1 MKHLIPLVMMQL
13 KDKIDFSFLR
23 SKKSTITKVVFT
35 LLGFIAVVFA
45 FYMLYTV
52 SVTLHLFSQLNI
64 FPVAAIVVL
73 FTLMFVLSCIS
84 CTFGLMK
91 TMYFSTDN
99 QVLLT
104 LPVKAN
110 QVFLSKLIVYYIY
123 EFLKNFYF
131 IFPMFIAYGLY
142 SGFSILFYPWL
153 IICFA
158 FITLLPVLIGAI
170 LSIPLMFITS
180 WLKQLPVVKAIL
192 LVAVLGGVVF
202 VAVKLISIIPE
213 NINLIESWPTLSW
226 QIQDFLKWFAKVM
239 LPFAWL
245 VQLVCGK
252 PVNLTN
258 QLFSVDTILILL
270 GVIAASAVLFLISF
284 YVSRPLFFKMASKP
298 FEYKKRLI
306 RKTYKNKFYKPLHSG
321 IRTNVKTA
329 FRTSDFLYN
338 YVGILIVLPIAILL
352 LNKIF
357 NAMNTKLLGLY
368 MTLSFNIL
376 MMLLILL
383 ASNVMI
389 SSLYSK
395 EGRSSYYFKT
405 MPKAYTKVLFP
416 KLVFSL
422 SISFVSVL
430 TATTIF
436 AVFAK
441 LSVINSI
448 MCFLFIYLV
457 YVGHLFWS
465 AELDLMNPQNEQYA
479 TTGTSVNNP
488 NEKKSTLYAFILA
501 FVLFV
506 ISLLLFTENIQVAW
520 LKLMLIAGVFA
531 AARVYL
537 YFGKIRVF
545 YKEK

>member
-1 MKHLIPLVMMQL
+1 M
-13 KDKIDFSFLR
+13 SFTQNNYVAHT
-23 SKKSTITKVVFT
+23 S
-35 LLGFIAVVFA
+35 LGFIAVVFA
-45 FYMLYTV
+45 FYMLYTL

-64 FPVAAIVVL
+64 FPISAIVVL

-131 IFPMFIAYGLY
+131 IFPMFIAYGIF

-153 IICFA
+153 LICFA

-180 WLKQLPVVKAIL
+180 WLKQLPIIKAIL
-192 LVAVLGGVVF
+192 LVIVLGGVVF
-202 VAVKLISIIPE
+202 GAVKLISIIPE

-226 QIQDFLKWFAKVM
+226 QIQDFLKEFAKLMVT
-239 LPFAWL
+239 FAWL
-245 VQLVCGK
+245 VQLVCGR
-252 PVNLTN
+252 PVNLSF

-270 GVIAASAVLFLISF
+270 GVLAISGVLFLISF
-284 YVSRPLFFKMASKP
+284 FVSRPLFFKMASKP

-306 RKTYKNKFYKPLHSG
+306 RKNYKNKHYKPLRSG

-329 FRTSDFLYN
+329 FRSSDFLYN

-383 ASNVMI
+383 ASNVII
-389 SSLYSK
+389 SSIYSK
-395 EGRSSYYFKT
+395 EGRASYYFKT

-422 SISFVSVL
+422 AISFISVL

-436 AVFAK
+436 SVFAK
-441 LSVINSI
+441 LTVLNAIF
-448 MCFLFIYLV
+448 CFLFVYLV

-488 NEKKSTLYAFILA
+488 NEKKSTLFAFILA
-501 FVLFV
+501 FALFA
-506 ISLLLFTENIQVAW
+506 ISLFLFMEDMQIAW
-520 LKLMLIAGVFA
+520 FKLMLIALIFA
-531 AARVYL
+531 GARAYL